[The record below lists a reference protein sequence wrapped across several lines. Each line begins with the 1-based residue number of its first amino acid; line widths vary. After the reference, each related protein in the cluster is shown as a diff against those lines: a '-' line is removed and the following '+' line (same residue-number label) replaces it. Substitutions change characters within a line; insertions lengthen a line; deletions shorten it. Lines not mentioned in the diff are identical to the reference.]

1 MSTIE
6 SGTPPE
12 MALGRLVD
20 FIERHAPLCV
30 VTGAGVSTDSGIPD
44 YRDDQG
50 GWKRPPPMTHQVY
63 MGSLAGRKRYWA
75 RSLVGFRLLSNAQP
89 GPAHQA
95 LATLERRGLIE
106 GLITQNVDRLHQKA
120 GSRRV
125 VDLHGRAD
133 LVRCM
138 SCQLLVRRSAL
149 HDHLGTLNPA
159 WLGMEAEVA
168 PDGDAYLD
176 EVDFSSFV
184 LPECPRCGEGIL
196 KPDVVFFGDN
206 VPRPRLERAMQM
218 LEKSRALLVVGSSLM
233 VFSGFRFAR
242 HAAARGQPIACINR
256 GRTRADDLFT
266 LKVDDPI
273 DRTLAALCL
282 ELETRSAFDRRSGP
296 ASQP

>member
-1 MSTIE
+1 MRVGE
-6 SGTPPE
+6 SGAPHNR
-12 MALGRLVD
+12 ALERLID
-20 FIERHAPLCV
+20 FVERHAPLCV

-63 MGSLAGRKRYWA
+63 MGSLAGRQRYWA
-75 RSLVGFRLLSNAQP
+75 RSLVGFRLLADAQP
-89 GPAHQA
+89 GPAHRA
-95 LATLERRGLIE
+95 LAALERRGLIE

-138 SCQLLVRRSAL
+138 HCRLLVRRSVL

-159 WLGMEAEVA
+159 WRGMEAEVA
-168 PDGDAYLD
+168 PDGDACLD
-176 EVDFSSFV
+176 EVDFSSFR

-218 LEKSRALLVVGSSLM
+218 LERSRALLVVGSSLM

-256 GRTRADDLFT
+256 GRTRADELFT
-266 LKVDDPI
+266 LKIGDPI
-273 DRTLAALCL
+273 DRTLAALRQGL
-282 ELETRSAFDRRSGP
+282 EAPATGRRLSDRT
-296 ASQP
+296 